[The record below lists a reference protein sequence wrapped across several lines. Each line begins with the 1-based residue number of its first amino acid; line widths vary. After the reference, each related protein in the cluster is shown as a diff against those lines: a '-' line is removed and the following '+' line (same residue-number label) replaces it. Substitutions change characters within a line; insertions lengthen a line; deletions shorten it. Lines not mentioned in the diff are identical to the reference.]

1 MDMKTMFNKK
11 VLAAALVATGLV
23 AAPAMAKVDQAEA
36 AKLGKELTPVGA
48 EKAGNAAGT
57 IPAWDGGMKQKP
69 ACYTGGEFLC
79 NPFPDDK
86 PQFVITAQNMDQYKD
101 NLTPGQM
108 AMLKKYPDTYKLPV
122 YQTRRTAAYPD
133 FVQDLTKKNAVET
146 DTVGATGLKGLNL
159 QGYPFPI
166 PKNGLEVIWNH
177 IGRYRGNALERTIGQ
192 VTPQV
197 NGTYSMVMFNDQ
209 LAVRNKVTDYN
220 EGDDPNIMFYFKQQV
235 VAPARLAGNV
245 LLVHETI
252 DQVTE
257 PRLAW
262 IYNAGQRRVRRAPQ
276 VAYDGPGTASDGMR
290 TSDNFD
296 LYNGSP
302 DRYEWTL
309 VGKKEM
315 YIPYNNYKLDEKG
328 LKYDDMI
335 KPGHINQD
343 LARYELHRV
352 WVVEAKLRAGTRH
365 IYAQRNFF
373 IDEDS
378 WVASEIDHYD
388 GRGNLWRV
396 AESFNM
402 FYYNGMVNGYALE
415 TLYDLNASRYLALG
429 FENEEARG
437 ANWDAKFS
445 KVEFQPNA
453 LRQSGVR

>member
-1 MDMKTMFNKK
+1 MNTVFKQNVLAAAM
-11 VLAAALVATGLV
+11 LAAALVAT
-23 AAPAMAKVDQAEA
+23 PAMAKVDAAEA
-36 AKLGKELTPVGA
+36 AKLGNELTPVGA

-57 IPAWDGGMKQKP
+57 IPAWDGGMKTPP
-69 ACYTGGEFLC
+69 ACYKGGEFLC

-86 PQFVITAQNMDQYKD
+86 PLFVINAQNMEQYKA

-108 AMLKKYPDTYKLPV
+108 AMMQKYPSTYRMPV
-122 YQTRRTAAYPD
+122 YQTRRTATWPD
-133 FVQDLTKKNAVET
+133 RIIELTKKNAPDTET
-146 DTVGATGLKGLNL
+146 ESNTDLKNLNL

-177 IGRYRGNALERTIGQ
+177 IGRYRGDGLERTIGQ
-192 VTPQV
+192 VTPLA
-197 NGTYSMVMFNDQ
+197 NGNYSMVMFKDQ
-209 LAVRNKVTDYN
+209 LAVRSKLTDIQPGEDEN
-220 EGDDPNIMFYFKQQV
+220 VMFYFKQQV

-252 DQVTE
+252 DQVLE

-276 VAYDGPGTASDGMR
+276 VSYDGPGTAADGMR

-296 LYNGSP
+296 LYNGAP

-309 VGKKEM
+309 AGKREV
-315 YIPYNNYKLDEKG
+315 YIPYNSYKLNEKG

-343 LARYELHRV
+343 LTRYELHRV
-352 WVVEAKLRAGTRH
+352 WVVEAKLREGTRH

-373 IDEDS
+373 IDEDT
-378 WVASEIDHYD
+378 WVASHIDHYD

-396 AESFNM
+396 AESHNM
-402 FYYNGMVNGYALE
+402 YYYNGGVAGYALE
-415 TLYDLNASRYLALG
+415 TLYDLNAGRYLALG
-429 FENEEARG
+429 FENEESSG
-437 ANWDAKFS
+437 GSWDKKFS
-445 KVEFQPNA
+445 KVEFKPNA
-453 LRQSGVR
+453 LRQEGVR